1 MRCEPCK
8 IGIPIFAAIL
18 ASFIIAYQFVDP
30 APPADIRIATGREGG
45 GYHKFALKYQK
56 LLAEEQFNLE
66 IIPTAGSIEVL
77 KLLKSGQATIGLVQ
91 GGTGKTVLPEGLE
104 SIASLFYEPLWIFHR
119 KGQSFEYLFE
129 FRGKRLAVGEEG
141 SGTRPVALRLLQ
153 DNDVNQENT
162 TFLALSSKKAAA
174 QLMAGEIDAAFF
186 VMSPTSTL
194 ITDLLTN
201 PKIDLMNLRRDQA
214 YSSRYP
220 FLSSINIGEGM
231 IDLENN
237 IPQQDKTLLAATASL
252 VARDDLH
259 SDIVHLLLKKL
270 IEVHKDGGLLE
281 KPEQFPSQQF
291 VEFPMNQEADHY
303 LRNGPTWLH
312 KIFPFWIASTL
323 DRLKIMLIPLI
334 AIMLPLFKG
343 AFPLYRLGIR
353 FKIFRWYGI
362 LREIDREIDDITD
375 LATIDTEIQRMK
387 TLQKE
392 IIEQV
397 SVPLSYMGEFYAL
410 RVHIRLVLNRLKDQ
424 QQEILAPSFD
434 KDRSPKTEETSM
446 TIGSA
451 KTA

>member
-1 MRCEPCK
+1 MKCDHCK
-8 IGIPIFAAIL
+8 IGVPILVAIL
-18 ASFIIAYQFVDP
+18 VSFIIAYQFVEP
-30 APPADIRIATGREGG
+30 APPAEIRIATGREGG
-45 GYHKFALKYQK
+45 GYHKFALKYQQ
-56 LLAEEQFNLE
+56 LLAEDQFKLE

-77 KLLKSGQATIGLVQ
+77 KLLKSGQANIGLVQ
-91 GGTGKTVLPEGLE
+91 GGTGKTVSPDGLQ

-119 KGQSFEYLFE
+119 QEQSYEYLFE
-129 FRGKRLAVGEEG
+129 LRGKRLAVGEEG
-141 SGTRPVALRLLQ
+141 SGTRPVAVRLLQ
-153 DNDVNQENT
+153 DNHVNQENT
-162 TFLALSSKKAAA
+162 TFLAMSSREAADK
-174 QLMAGEIDAAFF
+174 LMAGKIDAAFF
-186 VMSPTSTL
+186 VMSPTAAL
-194 ITDLLTN
+194 ITELLKN
-201 PKIDLMNLRRDQA
+201 PQIELMSLRRDQA

-220 FLSSINIGEGM
+220 FLSSIKVGEGM

-237 IPQQDKTLLAATASL
+237 IPKRDKTLLAATASL

-270 IEVHKDGGLLE
+270 IEVHEEGGLIE
-281 KPEQFPSQQF
+281 KPGQFPSQKY
-291 VEFPMNQEADHY
+291 VEFPMNQEAEHF
-303 LRNGPTWLH
+303 LKNGPTWLH

-334 AIMLPLFKG
+334 AIMIPLFKG

-424 QQEILAPSFD
+424 QQEILAPSFND
-434 KDRSPKTEETSM
+434 ICSPKEEGNSM
-446 TIGSA
+446 IISSP
-451 KTA
+451 